1 MSDSLQN
8 VDIGGLDL
16 TTLFTFEGNNIQEK
30 TEIKFRWVGQAASHI
45 TRYKFNKITA
55 VSYNVSHRVL
65 ARTVFGFDGIGLLTI
80 AYGAIIANFDIARNS
95 NQELY
100 V

>member
-1 MSDSLQN
+1 VKN
-8 VDIGGLDL
+8 
-16 TTLFTFEGNNIQEK
+16 
-30 TEIKFRWVGQAASHI
+30 EIKFRWVGQPASH
-45 TRYKFNKITA
+45 TRRYEFNKITA

-80 AYGAIIANFDIARNS
+80 AYGAIIANFDIAMNS